1 MQELVTVA
9 MDVAS
14 YAASD
19 PHEVVGK
26 PQSCGHCGEK
36 RFDRHGTYERGLCE
50 LSRVIQILVARFL
63 CLGCYRTTSRLP
75 DFALS
80 YRLMALPVVERFF
93 TSPPETRANFS
104 QGELLG
110 RYWRRWVRWHPVL
123 LVQIG
128 GGLGRIR
135 SRDPCRVWKE
145 LGERTGSHT
154 AANDKLIA
162 VFGLSLLGQ
171 YRIHARTHRTS
182 L

>member
-1 MQELVTVA
+1 MG

-14 YAASD
+14 YAAID
-19 PHEVVGK
+19 PHQVVGK
-26 PQSCGHCGEK
+26 PERCGHCGEQ

-50 LSRVIQILVARFL
+50 LSRVMQILVARFL

-75 DFALS
+75 DFALT
-80 YRLMALPVVERFF
+80 YRLMALPVVEQFF
-93 TSPPETRANFS
+93 TTEPATRANFS
-104 QGELLG
+104 HGELLA
-110 RYWRRWVRWHPVL
+110 RYWRRWVRWWPEL
-123 LVQIG
+123 LAEIG

-135 SRDPCRVWKE
+135 IRDPCGAWKE

-154 AANDKLIA
+154 TANYKLIA

-171 YRIHARTHRTS
+171 YRIHARTHRTG